1 MQKSSKD
8 LMMCTET
15 VLVASCGPKPSLSP
29 HKDKN
34 AFIEL
39 HGENSLSA
47 FNLSYRS

>member
-1 MQKSSKD
+1 MQKSFKD

-15 VLVASCGPKPSLSP
+15 VLVASCGPKPYASLSP

-39 HGENSLSA
+39 HVENSLSA
-47 FNLSYRS
+47 FNLS